1 VTRTKHVLLGLYL
14 LFSVG
19 CAVSYGTAM
28 PRVASGIEA
37 TKDLWKA
44 FCQPVPVGKEKVCA
58 DSKDGVNT
66 VVDFYTEVNDAL

>member
-1 VTRTKHVLLGLYL
+1 
-14 LFSVG
+14 
-19 CAVSYGTAM
+19 M